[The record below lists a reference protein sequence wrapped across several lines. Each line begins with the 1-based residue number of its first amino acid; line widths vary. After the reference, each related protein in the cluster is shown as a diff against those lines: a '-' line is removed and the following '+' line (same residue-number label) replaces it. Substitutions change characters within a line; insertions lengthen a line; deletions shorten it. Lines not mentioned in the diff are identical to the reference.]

1 MSVKYEVPT
10 VKISFAMLSEKSA
23 VIFCHRAI
31 FFAST
36 VSISIN
42 VNI

>member
-23 VIFCHRAI
+23 VIFCHRAS
-31 FFAST
+31 A